1 MEITKDVEAGQ
12 SVYSKLALSIYDIL
26 VLAISNS
33 FIWKCPSKKILVHF
47 NKHIS
52 DNHLDVGVGTGYFL
66 DKCKFSVDTPKVAIM
81 DLNKNSLD
89 VTENRIKRY
98 NPKRYR
104 ANILGDLSE
113 VPEKYDSIS
122 INFLLHCLPGDLTS
136 KDKVFENL
144 SPLLNQGGVL
154 FGSTILHD
162 GVERGAMAEMLMSF
176 YNKKRIFCN
185 KNDSL
190 EMLESVLA
198 SRFNEHSIEVIGCV
212 ALFWA
217 RN

>member
-1 MEITKDVEAGQ
+1 
-12 SVYSKLALSIYDIL
+12 
-26 VLAISNS
+26 
-33 FIWKCPSKKILVHF
+33 
-47 NKHIS
+47 
-52 DNHLDVGVGTGYFL
+52 
-66 DKCKFSVDTPKVAIM
+66 M

-113 VPEKYDSIS
+113 VCEKYDSIS
-122 INFLLHCLPGDLTS
+122 INFLLHCLPGDLSS

-144 SPLLNQGGVL
+144 SLLLNQGGVL

-185 KNDSL
+185 ENDSL
-190 EMLESVLA
+190 EILELVLA

-217 RN
+217 RNQRTCLIG